1 MSEDI
6 AGKCE
11 ECGAS
16 VYRQHITSGIA
27 RYEGGKLMCSI
38 CVSEFERSHDAS
50 ESGVSEEFA
59 PIEMDSGDD
68 EDEVK
73 VDLSS
78 SRIHSA
84 TSAKLGQAKGWDDT
98 RFGRQ
103 LDPRAIYATR
113 CRTFHAKLSAPA
125 LEFLN
130 NQINDW
136 VDSEGNITVKFA
148 TSTIGI
154 FEGKHAE
161 PHLILTLFY

>member
-6 AGKCE
+6 AGKCD

-16 VYRQHITSGIA
+16 VYRQHLTSGIA
-27 RYEGGKLMCSI
+27 RYEGSKLMCSV
-38 CVSEFERSHDAS
+38 CVSEFERSHDAAAGGDAS
-50 ESGVSEEFA
+50 SDFA
-59 PIEMDSGDD
+59 PIELDTQDD
-68 EDEVK
+68 EVH

-84 TSAKLGQAKGWDDT
+84 TATTLGRSKGWDET
-98 RFGRQ
+98 RYGRQ
-103 LDPRAIYATR
+103 LDPRAISATR
-113 CRTFHAKLSAPA
+113 CRTFHSKLSGPA
-125 LEFLN
+125 LEFMN

-136 VDSEGNITVKFA
+136 IDTEGGVTIKFA